1 MNSADPWA
9 KIAALSSLTQGVCV
23 IVSLFLIFWQVYK
36 DHDQRKK
43 AATMTH
49 IASMTYDRARDIKLC
64 GTDSNGELIPM
75 TYDRAKFVNMNPDLH
90 SLAFK
95 LLAEME
101 FYSTGVN
108 TSVFD
113 LDVANRLNGGFV
125 IAQYVRYHAYIQL
138 SVDLQRDI
146 SYKQRLYDQ
155 FEALAFQLNSLRPP
169 ARELPHVNREPSTP
183 GSSSGIQPI
192 STHPPQRTN
201 TGVTPPTNAP
211 PLSPALP
218 SSNH

>member
-1 MNSADPWA
+1 
-9 KIAALSSLTQGVCV
+9 
-23 IVSLFLIFWQVYK
+23 
-36 DHDQRKK
+36 
-43 AATMTH
+43 MTH
-49 IASMTYDRARDIKLC
+49 IASMTYDRERDIKLC

-75 TYDRAKFVNMNPDLH
+75 TYDRAKFVNMNPALH

-113 LDVANRLNGGFV
+113 IDVANRLNGGFV

-138 SVDLQRDI
+138 SVDLQHDL

-155 FEALAFQLNSLRPP
+155 FETLAFRLNSLRPP
-169 ARELPHVNREPSTP
+169 ARKLPHVNREPSIP
-183 GSSSGIQPI
+183 ESSSDIQPMPN
-192 STHPPQRTN
+192 HPPQRTE
-201 TGVTPPTNAP
+201 TTVTPATNVSP
-211 PLSPALP
+211 P
-218 SSNH
+218 